1 MNTLLFAAV
10 LFCANPDASNA
21 TYRVRANYPANARY
35 LDGRGTL
42 VNVAAAPKEKREA
55 CGWFALTDEK
65 PECPEGYYLAFLR
78 YERTADG
85 FKRVYE
91 LKKVEVE
98 NEGEETSNSEPQ
110 TSN

>member
-1 MNTLLFAAV
+1 MLTSLPTLLAAV
-10 LFCANPDASNA
+10 LYCANPDASNA

-42 VNVAAAPKEKREA
+42 VNVAAAPREKREA
-55 CGWFALTDEK
+55 CGWYSLTDEK
-65 PECPEGYYLAFLR
+65 PECPEGYYLAFVR

-91 LKKVEVE
+91 ARPIPQS
-98 NEGEETSNSEPQ
+98 ETSEE
-110 TSN
+110 